1 MKQLKPAK
9 EKFNLGKWLYEK
21 LLLLVALVFEVA
33 ALLIDK
39 GVVTGT
45 EALEMRLTWIGIVIM
60 LVYLV
65 WNGLKQ
71 KYRYY
76 SKKWGMGPYAEA
88 DPEDGDTNEK
98 SDP

>member
-45 EALEMRLTWIGIVIM
+45 EALEMRLTWIGIAIM

-76 SKKWGMGPYAEA
+76 SRKWGMGPYAEPAA
-88 DPEDGDTNEK
+88 DNGDE
-98 SDP
+98 SES

>member
-9 EKFNLGKWLYEK
+9 EKFNLGKWLYQK
-21 LLLLVALVFEVA
+21 LLLLAALAFEVA

-45 EALEMRLTWIGIVIM
+45 ETLEMRLTWIGIVIM

-76 SKKWGMGPYAEA
+76 SRKWGMGPYAEA
-88 DPEDGDTNEK
+88 APEDGDTNEK

>member
-9 EKFNLGKWLYEK
+9 EKFNLGRWLYEK
-21 LLLLVALVFEVA
+21 LLLLIALGFEVT

-39 GVVTGT
+39 GVVAGT
-45 EALEMRLTWIGIVIM
+45 EALEMRLTWIGIIIM
-60 LVYLV
+60 VVYLV

-76 SKKWGMGPYAEA
+76 SKKWGMGPYAEPTA
-88 DPEDGDTNEK
+88 DNGDE
-98 SDP
+98 SES